1 MTSPMSE
8 TSLIYKWNESNE
20 ACREGNILPAA
31 SGCDKWGSRAAGTGP
46 ASWWSSGY
54 RRGGRTAQWRRSP
67 SRRGTPDT
75 HCPRSPTAA
84 WLQTWPLPVQP
95 FTETTGRSRERRLP
109 AARCSV
115 EVVESQ
121 VVVLRGC
128 CGNMSF
134 GFIAVPGWC
143 NQAEVRHR
151 AKYSARLRRF
161 PGSHAIVLIIG
172 TGNTGSSLWDWG
184 DRGLSFNNR
193 YRKHCM

>member
-31 SGCDKWGSRAAGTGP
+31 SGCDRWGSRAAGTGP

-67 SRRGTPDT
+67 SRRGTPGT

-95 FTETTGRSRERRLP
+95 FTKPQDGQGNDGFQRRDAALRWWRVRWWFYVAAAATCRLVLSQSLDGATRRKCVTGLNIAHGFGDFR
-109 AARCSV
+109 ARM
-115 EVVESQ
+115 Q
-121 VVVLRGC
+121 
-128 CGNMSF
+128 SF
-134 GFIAVPGWC
+134 
-143 NQAEVRHR
+143 
-151 AKYSARLRRF
+151 
-161 PGSHAIVLIIG
+161 
-172 TGNTGSSLWDWG
+172 
-184 DRGLSFNNR
+184 
-193 YRKHCM
+193 